1 MTRGVAGSGLIL
13 AGLILAFLAA
23 LAPDTAGA
31 SAAVAPALQSSATS
45 TNGELLFRTKGCA
58 GCHGISARGI
68 RALVSGAPDLSAA
81 PRDFGARRPGLT
93 AEAYI
98 AQSIR
103 EPGAFL
109 APGGSGTFPMPVL
122 GLSDVEVASVTR
134 FLLGR

>member
-1 MTRGVAGSGLIL
+1 MTRGVAGSALIL
-13 AGLILAFLAA
+13 AGLFLAFLAA

-31 SAAVAPALQSSATS
+31 SAAVAPAPQSRAG

-58 GCHGISARGI
+58 GCHGVSARGI
-68 RALVSGAPDLSAA
+68 RALVDGAPDLSAA
-81 PRDFGARRPGLT
+81 ARDFGARRPGLT

-103 EPGAFL
+103 EPGAFV
-109 APGGSGTFPMPVL
+109 APGGAGTFQMPVL
-122 GLSDVEVASVTR
+122 GLSDAEVASVTR

>member
-31 SAAVAPALQSSATS
+31 SAAVVPAPQSRAS
-45 TNGELLFRTKGCA
+45 TNGELVFRTKGCA
-58 GCHGISARGI
+58 ACHGVSARGI
-68 RALVSGAPDLSAA
+68 RAVVSGPPDLSAA
-81 PRDFGARRPGLT
+81 ARDFGARRPGLT

-109 APGGSGTFPMPVL
+109 APGDPGTFPMPVL
-122 GLSDVEVASVTR
+122 GLSDAEVAAVTR